1 MDVQIHCP
9 KCSQLLD
16 VPANASGH
24 RVRCPACAEV
34 FVAPEAD
41 DLIEDTVSAWIEQD
55 VEDVLTEVDR
65 STESM
70 ASAPAIKRPDKPHAA
85 PSAAP
90 KPPAPPAP
98 EKPKAPDPPTGKP
111 SNQKPKRVFARTER
125 RSIKRRREDPSQLTL
140 DGTPAELYPSD
151 LTQTEARPRLF
162 VRKVDHAGVRFAF
175 DSIWLKH
182 QGFRA
187 SMPVRCAFSGL
198 SEVNQLIARPL
209 VFLDRSR
216 ARKPDLETISHAHE
230 QHTLGDRTP
239 RQLSKQMGL
248 IELMPSPFK
257 YAMPYYVSNRYAHLS
272 IHCETRDRSE
282 DEGITCEVLVPDGLT
297 ALAWLANVNGIC
309 GKAYE
314 MLEHDVS
321 LLHGDAWRELP
332 EEVRQRLQVWCKL
345 RPREEL
351 RLYISDADFG
361 RKDMGLAGVMVTD
374 SRVAYCKYHHR
385 GQVRLDNEDAT
396 IVIKPEGKFAN
407 LILVVGHDRS
417 RMVKVTDQD
426 AKRLATALRG
436 NEGLSVAASR

>member
-70 ASAPAIKRPDKPHAA
+70 VGAPALKR
-85 PSAAP
+85 
-90 KPPAPPAP
+90 P
-98 EKPKAPDPPTGKP
+98 EKPKAKAPATRPPEPPAPKAPATSAP
-111 SNQKPKRVFARTER
+111 EPAREHKPKRVFARTER
-125 RSIKRRREDPSQLTL
+125 RSIKRQRENPSQLTL
-140 DGTPAELYPSD
+140 DGTPAAHYPAD
-151 LTQTEARPRLF
+151 LTHTEPRPRLF
-162 VRKVDHAGVRFAF
+162 VRKVDHAGVRFSF

-182 QGFRA
+182 DGFRA

-198 SEVNQLIARPL
+198 SEAKQLIARPL
-209 VFLDRSR
+209 VFVDRSR
-216 ARKPDLETISHAHE
+216 ARKPDLDAISHAHE
-230 QHTLGDRTP
+230 QHTIGERTP

-257 YAMPYYVSNRYAHLS
+257 HAMPYYVSNRYAHLS
-272 IHCETRDRSE
+272 IHCSTRDRRE
-282 DEGITCEVLVPDGLT
+282 DDGITCEVLIPDGLT
-297 ALAWLANVNGIC
+297 ALNWLANVNGIC
-309 GKAYE
+309 GRAYE

-321 LLHGDAWRELP
+321 LLHGDAWRQLP
-332 EEVRQRLQVWCKL
+332 EEVRERLQVWCKL

-351 RLYISDADFG
+351 RLYVSDADFG
-361 RKDMGLAGVMVTD
+361 RRDMGLAGLMVTD

-385 GQVRLDNEDAT
+385 GKVRLDNDDAT

-407 LILVVGHDRS
+407 LTLVVGRDRS
-417 RMVKVTDQD
+417 RMVKVTQED
-426 AKRLATALRG
+426 AKRLVATLRD
-436 NEGLSVAASR
+436 NQGLSVAMNR